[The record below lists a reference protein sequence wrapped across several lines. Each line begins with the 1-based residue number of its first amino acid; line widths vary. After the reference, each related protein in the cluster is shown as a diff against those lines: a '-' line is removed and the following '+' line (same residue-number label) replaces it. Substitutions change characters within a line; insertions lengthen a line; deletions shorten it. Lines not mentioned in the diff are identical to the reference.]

1 MTLAP
6 AARRHSLGIKEVVT
20 LLRVS
25 YAIRK
30 ISAGNTS
37 SAIQLIYRVRVSEAA
52 VSDIRD
58 MSIRQVTQPM
68 FNSESHH
75 INFNEQ
81 SLGAFWKA
89 PP

>member
-6 AARRHSLGIKEVVT
+6 AACRHSLGIKEVVA

-25 YAIRK
+25 YAIHK
-30 ISAGNTS
+30 ISAGNTIIDINTS
-37 SAIQLIYRVRVSEAA
+37 SAIRPIYRVRVSEAA

-58 MSIRQVTQPM
+58 VSI
-68 FNSESHH
+68 SHH

-81 SLGAFWKA
+81 SLGAFWKT